1 MTYSLI
7 PLKKVHRLTSLCQA
21 WCSVLGTM
29 MNTTQLLTFAVPS
42 PVGAEGILISSV
54 SALTDG
60 DTHRIVWDFRE
71 QHLPGLRE
79 K

>member
-1 MTYSLI
+1 
-7 PLKKVHRLTSLCQA
+7 
-21 WCSVLGTM
+21 M